1 MRHIMII
8 KRAHGARANT
18 YIHYTQIHTH
28 YHTPSQRWADQG
40 NYHQSTAHLNYLLNV
55 SNQSPQA

>member
-1 MRHIMII
+1 MRHIMIT

-28 YHTPSQRWADQG
+28 YHTPGQRCADHK
-40 NYHQSTAHLNYLLNV
+40 NYHEITALLTYLLNRDTQRV
-55 SNQSPQA
+55 RT